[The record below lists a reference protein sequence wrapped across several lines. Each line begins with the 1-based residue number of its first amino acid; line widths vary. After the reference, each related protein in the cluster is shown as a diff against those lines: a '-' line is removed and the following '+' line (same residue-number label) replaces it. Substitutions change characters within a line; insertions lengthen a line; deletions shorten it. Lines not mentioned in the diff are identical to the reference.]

1 MEIDADKVLI
11 WFGQPKRIERVLVHL
26 SGDAREDRD
35 LIHFVKQTFAV
46 GRPPSIDLLHVQ
58 QAGTPSGQAYGQFMS
73 AAERELKQL
82 GAPVRVTQK
91 LGDPLQELR
100 RKLGQSDFDLVV
112 SDLPAQAAEAHAN
125 GELSLWVSHH
135 FGPVSSMFFLPLVL
149 QPALTEE
156 AA

>member
-11 WFGQPKRIERVLVHL
+11 WFGEPKRIERVLVHL

-58 QAGTPSGQAYGQFMS
+58 QAGTPSGQAYGQFLS

-82 GAPVRVTQK
+82 GAPVRMTQK

-100 RKLGQSDFDLVV
+100 RQLGQSDFDLVV

-125 GELSLWVSHH
+125 GELSLWVTHH

-149 QPALTEE
+149 QPTLTEE